1 MMLADAVEASART
14 LEDPSPGKLKN
25 LIKKVVDLILADGQL
40 DECEINLKEL
50 DLICR
55 AFHRVLLGVYHR
67 RIDYPGYEFEVK
79 KSKNGKA

>member
-25 LIKKVVDLILADGQL
+25 VIKKIMDNIVADGQL

-50 DLICR
+50 DLIAK
-55 AFHRVLLGVYHR
+55 AFHRVLLGIYHR
-67 RIDYPGYEFEVK
+67 RIDYPGFQFEVRR
-79 KSKNGKA
+79 SKNGKV